1 MKPLLLPIALLG
13 LFALRGPQRFG
24 MFLAP
29 LVGIGFGFAL
39 HALARTW
46 RESSAAGSRLAEP
59 AAYLGAIALAA
70 ILLDHTGFATDPK
83 PRVPVRTIAGL
94 QQLASRL
101 PPDAAVLASWGSGY
115 LIADVTGAATFND
128 GEAPDPLV
136 HYLFARAIASSD
148 PRELGRIVSLLSTY
162 GRSDL
167 HAALDGRGEPQVAI
181 DALLRREAKT
191 AGNVVLLLTERD
203 VPPFP
208 AFFRTGHWDFSRGE
222 GPEDGYLT
230 GDCESF
236 GKYALRCTGSLG
248 DEFGI
253 DLANG
258 RMSGGRPLRRVVEI
272 RGGIVVR
279 TTEHARWARL
289 SLELVARERPG
300 FFTAYVVSEPVFKS
314 NFNQLY
320 LLGRFDPSLFEEI
333 YRAPPV
339 MRAFRI
345 RQQVS
350 QAASNRRARPLRGRD
365 MEGE

>member
-1 MKPLLLPIALLG
+1 
-13 LFALRGPQRFG
+13 
-24 MFLAP
+24 
-29 LVGIGFGFAL
+29 
-39 HALARTW
+39 
-46 RESSAAGSRLAEP
+46 
-59 AAYLGAIALAA
+59 
-70 ILLDHTGFATDPK
+70 
-83 PRVPVRTIAGL
+83 
-94 QQLASRL
+94 
-101 PPDAAVLASWGSGY
+101 

-167 HAALDGRGEPQVAI
+167 HAALDDRRDPQAAI
-181 DALLRREAKT
+181 DALLRREART

-208 AFFRTGHWDFSRGE
+208 AFFRTGHWDFSRGA
-222 GPEDGYLT
+222 GPEDGYVT

-236 GKYALRCTGSLG
+236 GKHVLRCSDSLG
-248 DEFGI
+248 GEFAV

-258 RMSGGRPLRRVVEI
+258 RMSGGRPLRRVVDI
-272 RGGIVVR
+272 RGGVVVR
-279 TTEHARWARL
+279 TTEHSRQARL

-300 FFTAYVVSEPVFKS
+300 FFTAYVVSEPVFES

-320 LLGRFDPSLFEEI
+320 LLGRFDPSLFDEI

-345 RQQVS
+345 RQQAA
-350 QAASNRRARPLRGRD
+350 QAPSHRRVPPRRGPRG
-365 MEGE
+365 EGE